1 MASVK
6 NLKKDINNVLADVI
20 EECYMWELMNPKA
33 DTKKSQAIVDEAIDS
48 FDALIEKINSK
59 KADNKKAHFNSI
71 QSDLESIAGKLLE
84 KANKL

>member
-33 DTKKSQAIVDEAIDS
+33 DTKKSQAIIDEAIDS
-48 FDALIEKINSK
+48 FDALIEKIKSNK
-59 KADNKKAHFNSI
+59 VDNKKAHFNSI